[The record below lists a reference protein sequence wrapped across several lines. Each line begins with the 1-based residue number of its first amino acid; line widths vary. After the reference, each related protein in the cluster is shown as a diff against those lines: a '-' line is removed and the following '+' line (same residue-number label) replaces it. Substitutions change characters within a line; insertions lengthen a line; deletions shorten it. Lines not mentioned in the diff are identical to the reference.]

1 MKTAGE
7 KLREIMQQDA
17 EAKIQRQIGI
27 ERHEFEKRQRE
38 EARLKRLFQTFYGDL
53 LVDTLAY
60 IDTRLSGSTDVY
72 PSKKLGF
79 SKNSTIYDI
88 FRKYGGD
95 SQNKDAALKPEYI
108 RYFQDVY
115 DGATQQGLRFVHTYE
130 HDGMGM
136 ESWHVVTLEP
146 IEGGPNAE

>member
-7 KLREIMQQDA
+7 KLREIMRQDA

-38 EARLKRLFQTFYGDL
+38 EARLKRLFETFYGDL

-60 IDTRLSGSTDVY
+60 IDARLAGRPDVY
-72 PSKKLGF
+72 PSKKMGF

-95 SQNKDAALKPEYI
+95 QQNKDAALKQEYT
-108 RYFQDVY
+108 RYFQEIHDA
-115 DGATQQGLRFVHTYE
+115 ATQNGLRFVHTYG
-130 HDGMGM
+130 HDGVGM
-136 ESWHVVTLEP
+136 ESWHTVTLEP
-146 IEGGPNAE
+146 IE